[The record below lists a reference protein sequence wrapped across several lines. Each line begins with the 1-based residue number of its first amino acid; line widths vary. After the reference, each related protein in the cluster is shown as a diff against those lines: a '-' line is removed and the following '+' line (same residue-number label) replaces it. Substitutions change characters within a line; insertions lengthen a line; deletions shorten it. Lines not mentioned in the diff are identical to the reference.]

1 MVHMLM
7 RLFIV
12 QRLSPEE
19 EAAKLRRTVFVGNLP
34 SDVKRKMIQKEF
46 ER

>member
-1 MVHMLM
+1 MNCL
-7 RLFIV
+7 L

-34 SDVKRKMIQKEF
+34 SNITTKALQKEF
-46 ER
+46 RQ